1 MLSTIAQ
8 KIWNFK
14 NSGVLEEVKYV
25 TNVSDLPISE
35 QEASEL
41 KKVTDKYPFFAS
53 SYYLG
58 LINWEDKDD
67 PIRRVIVP
75 CEDELED
82 EGWGAMDP
90 SGESLYTKIP
100 GMQHKYGDTA
110 LLLVSSACGGLCR
123 YCFRKRL
130 FMENR
135 ENEALRDIDGAMEYL
150 KSHKEIKNVLLT
162 GGDPLMLSTDKLR
175 PILEKLNQ
183 IDHIQTVRIG
193 TKMLSYNP
201 YRVIDDVD
209 FQNMVKEYSSADK
222 RLYFMLHFCHPREL
236 SEEAVTAVSILLR
249 CGATLL
255 NQHPLLAGI
264 NDNPA
269 TITELHEKLARIGIA
284 PYYVFQVRPTIGN
297 KPYSVPM
304 IESCR
309 IFNEAR
315 RQMPGIAKRA
325 RLAMSHKTGKIEMLG
340 SEGNKMYVKYHRA
353 ANPDD
358 MDKIKELKLKDEQ
371 YWL

>member
-8 KIWNFK
+8 KIWNYK
-14 NSGVLEEVKYV
+14 NSGVLEEVKYI
-25 TNVSDLPISE
+25 TDVSELPISE
-35 QEASEL
+35 QEVSEL
-41 KKVTDKYPFFAS
+41 KKVTEKYPFFAS
-53 SYYLG
+53 TYYLG
-58 LINWEDKDD
+58 LINWDDKND
-67 PIRRVIVP
+67 PIRRIVVP
-75 CEDELED
+75 CAEELED
-82 EGWGAMDP
+82 NEWGAIDP
-90 SGESLYTKIP
+90 SGENLYTKIP
-100 GMQHKYGDTA
+100 GMQHKYTDTA

-130 FMENR
+130 FMEHR
-135 ENEALRDIDGAMEYL
+135 ENEALRDIDGAVDYI
-150 KSHKEIKNVLLT
+150 KNHKEIKNVLLT
-162 GGDPLMLSTDKLR
+162 GGDPLMLGTAKLR
-175 PILEKLNQ
+175 SIIEKLSQ
-183 IDHIQTVRIG
+183 IDHLQTIRIG

-201 YRVIDDVD
+201 YRVIDDAD
-209 FQNMVKEYSSADK
+209 LQNMVKEYSSADK

-264 NDNPA
+264 NDKPA
-269 TITELHEKLARIGIA
+269 VIAELHEKLARTGVA

-304 IESCR
+304 AESCR

-325 RLAMSHKTGKIEMLG
+325 RLTMSHKTGKIELLG
-340 SEGNKMYVKYHRA
+340 GNEKKMYVKYHRA
-353 ANPDD
+353 ADLND
-358 MDKIKELKLKDEQ
+358 MDKVKELKLKKDQ
-371 YWL
+371 YWI